1 MKTLTFPALAV
12 AGALAACGSTDGFD
26 SGITRLDG
34 GLLTGHLHGTSVGCS
49 ETAACSAELRALDG
63 GTRAM
68 AVVWM
73 PSGCYH
79 VQTSII
85 AGADGKTFDP
95 RPMYVRPAVVEL
107 AREDLSILANG
118 GIMVSTF
125 DGCAPDADGVTERA
139 EKISFPADQL
149 REMNAR
155 LVDPIDYDA
164 GI

>member
-1 MKTLTFPALAV
+1 MKALRYMPLV
-12 AGALAACGSTDGFD
+12 AGLLVTACGSPEGFE
-26 SGITRLDG
+26 SGLTRADTFPY
-34 GLLTGHLHGTSVGCS
+34 TGHLHGTAVGCS
-49 ETAACSAELRALDG
+49 ETEACSAELRALDG

-73 PSGCYH
+73 PRGCYH
-79 VQTSII
+79 QQTSII

-95 RPMYVRPAVVEL
+95 RPAYVRPAVIEL
-107 AREDLSILANG
+107 SREDLGILANG

-125 DGCAPDADGVTERA
+125 DGCPANADGVTERA

-149 REMNAR
+149 RETNAR

-164 GI
+164 G